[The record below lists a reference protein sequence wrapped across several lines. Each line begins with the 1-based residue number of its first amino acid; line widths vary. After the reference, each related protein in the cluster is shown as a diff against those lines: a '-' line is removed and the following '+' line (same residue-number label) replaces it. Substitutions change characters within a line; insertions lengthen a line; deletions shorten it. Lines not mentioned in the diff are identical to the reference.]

1 MIILGIDPGRDG
13 AAVLL
18 DTSAP
23 GLVVLGSLL
32 WREVCPDGWAPTLVR
47 DALLR
52 LTRGYYPAEAG
63 AIHVPRRIVLEA
75 GQAARAP
82 GGQGAGSYRIGVG
95 WGVLWTVCALTWPG
109 ADLLTPAASRWTT
122 ILRDQPGE
130 GKARAIALVTSRLP
144 DLDLVPGRCR
154 KPHDGLAD
162 AGALALW
169 GAER

>member
-1 MIILGIDPGRDG
+1 MIVLGIDPGRDG

-18 DTSAP
+18 DSDGP

-32 WREVCPDGWAPTLVR
+32 WREVCPDGWSPVLVR
-47 DALLR
+47 DALIR
-52 LTRGYYPAEAG
+52 LASWEHGFNCPA
-63 AIHVPRRIVLEA
+63 RIVLEA

-95 WGVLWTVCALTWPG
+95 WGVLWTACALTWPG

-130 GKARAIALVTSRLP
+130 GKARVIALVTSRLP
-144 DLDLVPGRCR
+144 GLDLTPGRIR

-162 AGALALW
+162 AGALAVW
-169 GAER
+169 GIGR